1 MLTFGRQGL
10 RCEGVLIF
18 CQWEEL
24 GRSCGK
30 SSLAG
35 SDGLGNYQAPS
46 VLGYG
51 MVWCTMV
58 RYGMVRFGMVRHGM
72 VS

>member
-1 MLTFGRQGL
+1 MYFEETMLTFGRQGL

-35 SDGLGNYQAPS
+35 SDGLGNYQAHC

-51 MVWCTMV
+51 ALL
-58 RYGMVRFGMVRHGM
+58 YGMVW
-72 VS
+72 